1 MSGAELTR
9 RGLLASGLGLVVG
22 SAASAR
28 TYEAPTYILASQ
40 DVRSADGL
48 YRSARIRPIDPP
60 AFPFRGIRYAHA
72 ARFAAPVPVLKAGQS
87 GPDPEEARRAD
98 KEDRLDPAFGPACP
112 QTGDRYPQQ
121 SEDCLF
127 LNVWTPDTEKP
138 AKRPVMVYFHGGA
151 YSTGSVT
158 DPVND
163 GANLAARGDVV
174 VVTVNHRLNALGYLY
189 LARLD
194 PRFPDSGNAGQ
205 LDLIVA
211 LQWIQRNIAAFGGDP
226 ANVTVFGQSGGG
238 AKIATLM
245 AMPEAKGLFHKAIT
259 MSGQQV
265 TASGPLNATRRAEAF
280 LAKLGKGVDPATA
293 PVEQLVAALSAT
305 DPILGGGVYM
315 GPVLDM
321 KHLARHPFWPDAA
334 PQSLDIPMMFG
345 NTVMETR
352 AFYSP
357 DGKQLAGLSFDNLA
371 ERIAPEM
378 RIDIEPSW
386 VVGQFRARYP
396 GAEALELFHRIVT
409 AARSWR
415 GQVEEAEARAR
426 AGHPGF
432 VYQLDFGQAKHAD
445 DIALGFG
452 TIPDPAPAQQ
462 AMSDR
467 VMDAFV
473 RFARTGNPGWP
484 AYDLARRQTM
494 IFDTAS
500 RVENDPR
507 QWEREL
513 FARVPYIQPG
523 S

>member
-1 MSGAELTR
+1 MHSTVAASMSGADGIGR
-9 RGLLASGLGLVVG
+9 RKLLGGALLLGLGASLRPADARVG
-22 SAASAR
+22 ADLFR
-28 TYEAPTYILASQ
+28 RVEA
-40 DVRSADGL
+40 ADGV
-48 YRSARIRPIDPP
+48 YASRDYQFEPP
-60 AFPFRGIRYAHA
+60 AFVFAGIRYGRAE
-72 ARFAAPVPVLKAGQS
+72 RFRAPVAVL
-87 GPDPEEARRAD
+87 RA
-98 KEDRLDPAFGPACP
+98 EQMPGGAFGAACP
-112 QTGDRYPQQ
+112 QGGDHYQPQ

-127 LNVWTPDTEKP
+127 LNVWTPDPEATRK
-138 AKRPVMVYFHGGA
+138 KPVMVYFHGGA

-163 GANLAARGDVV
+163 GAKLAARGDVV
-174 VVTVNHRLNALGYLY
+174 LVTVNHRLNALGYLY

-205 LDLIVA
+205 LDLIAA
-211 LQWIQRNIAAFGGDP
+211 LKWVQRNIAAFGGDP

-265 TASGPLNATRRAEAF
+265 TASGPLNATKRAEAV
-280 LAKLGKGVDPATA
+280 LAKLGDGIDPATA

-321 KHLARHPFWPDAA
+321 KHLTRHPFWPDAA
-334 PQSLDIPMMFG
+334 PQSLGIPMMLG
-345 NTVMETR
+345 NVVMETR
-352 AFYSP
+352 AFYAP
-357 DGKQLAGLSFDNLA
+357 DKPPLAGLTMDNLA
-371 ERIAPEM
+371 ESIAPQM
-378 RIDIEPSW
+378 RIDIHPLW

-396 GAEALELFHRIVT
+396 AADATELFHRIVT

-432 VYQLDFGQAKHAD
+432 VYQLDFEHAKHAD
-445 DIALGFG
+445 DIALSFG
-452 TIPDPAPAQQ
+452 TIPDPTSAQQ
-462 AMSDR
+462 AMSGT

-473 RFARTGNPGWP
+473 RFARTGDPGWAP
-484 AYDLARRQTM
+484 YDLKTRKTM
-494 IFDTAS
+494 IFDTHS
-500 RVENDPR
+500 RVESDPR

>member
-1 MSGAELTR
+1 MPSMAAGWMFGAELTR
-9 RGLLASGLGLVVG
+9 RGLLAGGLGLAVT

-28 TYEAPTYILASQ
+28 TYIASAETRVTVDAPVGPYVGSIVVPLPDDALA
-40 DVRSADGL
+40 A
-48 YRSARIRPIDPP
+48 IR
-60 AFPFRGIRYAHA
+60 FRGIRYGLDTWRR
-72 ARFAAPVPVLKAGQS
+72 RFQPPVAAPDHRKPFDATG
-87 GPDPEEARRAD
+87 DFA
-98 KEDRLDPAFGPACP
+98 PACP
-112 QTGDRYPQQ
+112 QRGDRYAPV

-127 LNVWTPDTEKP
+127 LNVWIPNVLPRPSD
-138 AKRPVMVYFHGGA
+138 KRPVMVYFHGGA

-163 GANLAARGDVV
+163 GARLAARGDVV

-189 LARLD
+189 LPD
-194 PRFPDSGNAGQ
+194 RFPDSGNAGQ

-211 LQWIQRNIAAFGGDP
+211 LRWVQRNIAAFGGDP
-226 ANVTVFGQSGGG
+226 GNITVFGQSGGG

-265 TASGPLNATRRAEAF
+265 TASGPMNATKRARAF
-280 LAKLGKGVDPATA
+280 LDKLGKGIDPAIA
-293 PVEQLVAALSAT
+293 PVEQLVAALSAV
-305 DPILGGGVYM
+305 DPILGGGVYT

-334 PQSLDIPMMFG
+334 PQSLGIPMMLG

-352 AFYSP
+352 AFYVEG
-357 DGKQLAGLSFDNLA
+357 GKQFADLNFDNLA
-371 ERIAPEM
+371 GRIAPEM

-386 VVGQFRARYP
+386 VVDQFRARYP
-396 GAEALELFHRIVT
+396 KAAPIDLFHRIVT
-409 AARSWR
+409 SARSWR

-426 AGHPGF
+426 AGAPGF
-432 VYQLDFGQAKHAD
+432 VYQLDFENAKHTD
-445 DIALGFG
+445 DIGFSFG
-452 TIPDPAPAQQ
+452 TVPDPTPAQQ

-484 AYDLARRQTM
+484 AYDLDKRQTM
-494 IFDTAS
+494 IFDVES

-507 QWEREL
+507 KWEREL